1 MNALW
6 KGPVSDWKW
15 RQNCASL
22 YIKSVCSGVFIIYK
36 THRYKLTLS
45 LCKMVQIILFTLNA
59 AATNFQHTH
68 TYIYIYDGQ
77 EFSTTLRNDLK
88 RFLDDCF
95 IIWNNDVDID
105 DFFRD
110 LNNLHKDINFTMD
123 SSTIGIPFLDVLVK
137 WSENKSH
144 VTSTV
149 NQRTRTIT

>member
-1 MNALW
+1 
-6 KGPVSDWKW
+6 
-15 RQNCASL
+15 
-22 YIKSVCSGVFIIYK
+22 
-36 THRYKLTLS
+36 
-45 LCKMVQIILFTLNA
+45 MVQIILFTLNA

-137 WSENKSH
+137 
-144 VTSTV
+144 
-149 NQRTRTIT
+149 